1 MKNLIKFCLVAIM
14 ILLPFSCDQDSSD
27 ITSSGVESFNKSDSK
42 STAEVHHG
50 VPFSGNIVGSAT
62 LHRSKNSITGNIK
75 TSGLTP
81 GNAYTVWIIIF
92 HAGDV
97 FIDVLYGTGH
107 VIGGNG
113 KANFS
118 VHLNEGDISGT
129 LLPPEAN
136 PVGLTDAKSEGIHL
150 LIRDHGPAIPGAID
164 DQIHTVYG
172 SCDVNTCADVQHAIF
187 MPI

>member
-14 ILLPFSCDQDSSD
+14 ILLPFSCDQDSIDLPDVGLDQSKG
-27 ITSSGVESFNKSDSK
+27 SNKDFA
-42 STAEVHHG
+42 AEVHHG

-107 VIGGNG
+107 VVGSDGT
-113 KANFS
+113 ANFS
-118 VHLNEGDISGT
+118 VHLNEGDNSGS
-129 LLPPEAN
+129 LVGGA
-136 PVGLTDAKSEGIHL
+136 GLTDAQSEGIHL
-150 LIRDHGPAIPGAID
+150 LIRDHGPAIPGMVD
-164 DQIHTVYG
+164 EQIHTVG
-172 SCDVNTCADVQHAIF
+172 GGCDQNTCEDVQHAIF